1 MELLY
6 KTLFEI
12 RLMHEFFQTKE
23 DGSNLFNEPDQGNRM
38 NLLRQLDDAD
48 RDAMDRDIR
57 FDFPDALKE
66 QYSGYG
72 LSIVPAYSGCK
83 VAVRVNR
90 ITLADN
96 SIVYQPLNFIPD
108 TLDIFVLFIRKN
120 NQPDAYSNE
129 RIGRPAPSAYFFSSE
144 NIPGTR
150 VFPFLTNPIS
160 SFDAGYI
167 YEQGELAVDGSNK
180 LQEYFYD
187 NAGNL
192 QPRPVNFAVTAFA
205 NENDRMLAPLS
216 FYYSVFNK
224 NPVTQLDISLSN
236 AASTVIKTFSFSQ
249 PEPIKKVMLDLSD
262 QSDALLLSAALSLP
276 AGLFTLKASGNNGYA
291 DTRQLIFDER
301 LDPRDCWGVAYL
313 RPAVT
318 NTAFNLIETDGYIMK
333 RVDPLGNITEA
344 PIFEIPVKS
353 RFGNFRYANSNGKEL
368 KLNAALNNFLYKEDK
383 LLISQL
389 PVSLC
394 QHYFQVTEN
403 GGGNTTKFLPNPKT
417 CDIKKDDKQRM
428 YFDVVVPESDLFPVV

>member
-23 DGSNLFNEPDQGNRM
+23 DGTNLFNEPDQGNRM
-38 NLLRQLDDAD
+38 NLLQQLDDAD
-48 RDAMDRDIR
+48 YDAIDSDIR

-72 LSIVPAYSGCK
+72 LHIVPAYSGCK
-83 VAVRVNR
+83 VAVRVNKL
-90 ITLADN
+90 TLPDN
-96 SIVYQPLNFIPD
+96 SIVYQPLNSIPG

-129 RIGRPAPSAYFFSSE
+129 RIGRPVPATYFFSSE

-150 VFPFLTNPIS
+150 VFPFLTNAIS
-160 SFDAGYI
+160 SFDSGLT
-167 YEQGELAVDGSNK
+167 YEHGELAIDSSNK

-192 QPRPVNFAVTAFA
+192 QSRPVIFAITAFA

-216 FYYSVFNK
+216 FYYSVINK
-224 NPVTQLDISLSN
+224 NPVTQLDISLTD
-236 AASTVIKTFSFSQ
+236 AASNVVKSFSFSQ
-249 PEPIKKVMLDLSD
+249 TEPIKKVMLDFSD
-262 QSDALLLSAALSLP
+262 QSDALQLSAALSLP
-276 AGLFTLKASGNNGYA
+276 AGLFILQANGNSGYA

-301 LDPRDCWGVAYL
+301 LDPRDCWGVAYF

-344 PIFEIPVKS
+344 PIFEIPVRS

-394 QHYFQVTEN
+394 QHYFQVMEN
-403 GGGNTTKFLPNPKT
+403 GGANTTKFLPNPKT
-417 CDIKKDDKQRM
+417 FNIKKDDKQRM

>member
-1 MELLY
+1 
-6 KTLFEI
+6 
-12 RLMHEFFQTKE
+12 MHEFFQTKE
-23 DGSNLFNEPDQGNRM
+23 DGTNLFNEPDQGNRM
-38 NLLRQLDDAD
+38 KLLQQLGDAD

-57 FDFPDALKE
+57 FDFPDALKDE
-66 QYSGYG
+66 YSGYG
-72 LSIVPAYSGCK
+72 LSIIPAYSGCK
-83 VAVRVNR
+83 VALRVNK
-90 ITLADN
+90 ITLADK
-96 SIVYQPLNFIPD
+96 SIVYQPLFSIPE

-120 NQPDAYSNE
+120 NQPDAYSNQ
-129 RIGRPAPSAYFFSSE
+129 RIGRPVPAAYFFSSE
-144 NIPGTR
+144 NIPGPR
-150 VFPFLTNPIS
+150 IFPFLTNAVS
-160 SFDAGYI
+160 SFDAGLT
-167 YEQGELAVDGSNK
+167 YEHGEMAIDSSNK

-192 QPRPVNFAVTAFA
+192 QPRPVNFTISAFA

-216 FYYSVFNK
+216 FYYSVVNK
-224 NPVTQLDISLSN
+224 NPVTQLDISLTD

-249 PEPIKKVMLDLSD
+249 TEPIKKVMLDFSD
-262 QSDALLLSAALSLP
+262 QSDALQLGAALSLP
-276 AGLFTLKASGNNGYA
+276 AGLFTLQANGNNGYA
-291 DTRQLIFDER
+291 DSRKLIFDER
-301 LDPRDCWGVAYL
+301 LDPGECWGVAYF

-318 NTAFNLIETDGYIMK
+318 NTAFNLIETDGYIIK
-333 RVDPLGNITEA
+333 RADPLGNITEA

-368 KLNAALNNFLYKEDK
+368 KLNPALNNFLYKEDK

-403 GGGNTTKFLPNPKT
+403 GGGNTMKFLPNPKSSE
-417 CDIKKDDKQRM
+417 IKKDNKQRM